1 MQNECITVCAT
12 KLMYCFSENVFNDI
26 LWDKFFFIKDN
37 FQSSGRREFN
47 ISVSYRISVKDRRRT
62 EEYCKTRV

>member
-1 MQNECITVCAT
+1 MNVYQSVQQSLCIAFL
-12 KLMYCFSENVFNDI
+12 KMSLMIYCGTN
-26 LWDKFFFIKDN
+26 FFFIKDN

-47 ISVSYRISVKDRRRT
+47 ISVSNRISVKDRRRT